1 MKTKNIMIVG
11 VGGQGSLLASKLLG
25 HLLMEQGYDVKVS
38 EVHGMSQRGGSVV
51 SHVRMGEEVHSP
63 MIPEGQ
69 ADLILA
75 FEPAE
80 AVRSLSYLKKGGAV
94 VVNRKAVQSAVSTLS
109 QQGYEGDEM
118 IEYLRAQDLRLYV
131 VDGEELCARAGS
143 PKVLNVALLGT
154 AAASG
159 ALGITP
165 EEMEREI
172 RRKVKP
178 AYVEMNVKAL
188 ALGVRAEEEG
198 RTSR

>member
-1 MKTKNIMIVG
+1 MRT
-11 VGGQGSLLASKLLG
+11 
-25 HLLMEQGYDVKVS
+25 S
-38 EVHGMSQRGGSVV
+38 ETIGMSQRGGSVV

-118 IEYLRAQDLRLYV
+118 IEYLRAT
-131 VDGEELCARAGS
+131 GS
-143 PKVLNVALLGT
+143 PALCGGRRRTVRQGRLSQGAQCGPAGT

-172 RRKVKP
+172 RRRCEAGLCGDECKSPGSWSPGRRGREDQPMKMT
-178 AYVEMNVKAL
+178 EL
-188 ALGVRAEEEG
+188 QFRADQGKSE
-198 RTSR
+198 SS

>member
-1 MKTKNIMIVG
+1 MSKNCLLCG
-11 VGGQGSLLASKLLG
+11 VGGQGVILASKLIACAA
-25 HLLMEQGYDVKVS
+25 MEQGLKVRTS
-38 EVHGMSQRGGSVV
+38 ETIGMSQRGGSVV

-69 ADLILA
+69 ADLILV

-94 VVNRKAVQSAVSTLS
+94 VVNQKAVQSAVSTLS

-118 IEYLRAQDLRLYV
+118 IEYLRTQDLRLYV
-131 VDGEELCARAGS
+131 VDGEELCARVGS
-143 PKVLNVALLGT
+143 SKVLNVALLGT

-188 ALGVRAEEEG
+188 ALGVQAEEEG
-198 RTSR
+198 RTGR

>member
-1 MKTKNIMIVG
+1 MSKNCLLCG
-11 VGGQGSLLASKLLG
+11 VGGQGVILASKLIACAA
-25 HLLMEQGYDVKVS
+25 MEQGLKVRTS
-38 EVHGMSQRGGSVV
+38 ETIGMSQRGGSVV

-80 AVRSLSYLKKGGAV
+80 AVRSLSYLKKGGVV
-94 VVNRKAVQSAVSTLS
+94 VVNQKAVQSAVSTLS
-109 QQGYEGDEM
+109 QQGYEGDQM

-131 VDGEELCARAGS
+131 VDGEELCARVGS
-143 PKVLNVALLGT
+143 SKVLNVALLGT

-172 RRKVKP
+172 RRRVKP

-188 ALGVRAEEEG
+188 ALGVQAEEEG
-198 RTSR
+198 RTGR

>member
-1 MKTKNIMIVG
+1 
-11 VGGQGSLLASKLLG
+11 
-25 HLLMEQGYDVKVS
+25 
-38 EVHGMSQRGGSVV
+38 MSQRGGSVV

-188 ALGVRAEEEG
+188 ALGVQAEEEG